1 MKKKKFLFCFINF
14 SDLDQLDTSPYIYT
28 LVNLSK
34 KFGKISLVNIE
45 NLTFSKKNSNNYPFV
60 RYKNYFNLIDPKSLK
75 DLGNFIKNK
84 EAIVLNSIQRA
95 FKNLPLLIYLN
106 INKVKLLEVSNLG
119 NLQIGT
125 EYFLQKKNFGSL
137 NQTLIKNIIKKIFN
151 ILSII
156 RIISKIDCKFTSNKK
171 IYLNFI
177 NKNFFQKF
185 FTYYKDVKLV
195 KSNIY
200 EIKKKESV
208 IEKYIVL
215 LDVCPLYEQFTSYQ
229 KVNNDDI
236 KKHYKYLGELLNCLS
251 KIFKKKVVVCTHPK
265 YPLKFYKNYL
275 PKKKVVKYKTKEFIM
290 KSFVVLTYN
299 SSAIVNAIKYDKKII
314 SVQSFLFKGAKYSS
328 SIYQERLG
336 NEKITLKGEYT
347 FNKKELLKR
356 LQKNIKK
363 YKKFKKLY
371 FGIQSKNFSSQ
382 DISNYIINN

>member
-1 MKKKKFLFCFINF
+1 M
-14 SDLDQLDTSPYIYT
+14 
-28 LVNLSK
+28 
-34 KFGKISLVNIE
+34 
-45 NLTFSKKNSNNYPFV
+45 
-60 RYKNYFNLIDPKSLK
+60 
-75 DLGNFIKNK
+75 
-84 EAIVLNSIQRA
+84 
-95 FKNLPLLIYLN
+95 
-106 INKVKLLEVSNLG
+106 
-119 NLQIGT
+119 
-125 EYFLQKKNFGSL
+125 
-137 NQTLIKNIIKKIFN
+137 
-151 ILSII
+151 
-156 RIISKIDCKFTSNKK
+156 
-171 IYLNFI
+171 
-177 NKNFFQKF
+177 
-185 FTYYKDVKLV
+185 
-195 KSNIY
+195 
-200 EIKKKESV
+200 
-208 IEKYIVL
+208 L

-236 KKHYKYLGELLNCLS
+236 KKHYKYLGELLNYLS

-314 SVQSFLFKGAKYSS
+314 SVQSFLFKGVKYSS

-336 NEKITLKGEYT
+336 TEKITLKGEYT